1 MSLERIIL
9 PPSSLAGLYRNTLV
23 SVLEEKLT
31 EEKQFIEV
39 EKEHTHYSYIGENR
53 KRISL
58 LVSLPGPEIIGDN
71 YLQFL
76 TRMLDACKLKI
87 DDVAILNHAHQPIS
101 NATLKKQLN
110 PESVVMFGIAP
121 PSIELP
127 LNFPLFKLHG
137 YDTVNY
143 LAVPS
148 LEQLNQNNEEGKL
161 LKSKLWVC
169 LRQLFNV

>member
-1 MSLERIIL
+1 MSLEHIIL
-9 PPSSLAGLYRNTLV
+9 PPSSIAGLYRNTLV
-23 SVLEEKLT
+23 SVSQEKPT
-31 EEKQFIEV
+31 EEKESIEV
-39 EKEHTHYSYIGENR
+39 KEHTHYRYIGENR

-58 LVSLPGPEIIGDN
+58 LVSLPGSEIVGDN
-71 YLQFL
+71 HLQFL
-76 TRMLDACKLKI
+76 TRMLEACKLKI
-87 DDVAILNHAHQPIS
+87 DDVAILNHAHQPVS

-110 PESVVMFGIAP
+110 PESVVIFGIAP
-121 PSIELP
+121 PSIDLP

>member
-1 MSLERIIL
+1 
-9 PPSSLAGLYRNTLV
+9 LYRNSLV
-23 SVLEEKLT
+23 SVSEEKLT
-31 EEKQFIEV
+31 EEEKSIE

-58 LVSLPGPEIIGDN
+58 LVSLPGSEIIGN
-71 YLQFL
+71 NHLHFL
-76 TRMLDACKLKI
+76 TRMLEACKLKI
-87 DDVAILNHAHQPIS
+87 DDVAIINHAHQPVS
-101 NATLKKQLN
+101 NANLRKQLN
-110 PESVVMFGIAP
+110 PESVVMFGIVP

-127 LNFPLFKLHG
+127 LNFPVFKLHE
-137 YDTVNY
+137 YDAVNY